1 MLNRIVLIGRLTRD
15 PELRYT
21 SNGTPVCN
29 FTLAVERNYTNGNG
43 EKDVDFINIVT
54 WRGLAENCARHL
66 GKGRL
71 VGVDGSLQ
79 IRKSEKNNRTYI
91 NPEVNADNVRF
102 LDFANNNNQRNNS
115 QVKGNK
121 QQSNNQGPG
130 QQSKSKNNTQ
140 KGQQNSG
147 QQVNEQYNDNFEGD
161 DFNVPF

>member
-29 FTLAVERNYTNGNG
+29 FTLAVERNYTNRDGDR
-43 EKDVDFINIVT
+43 DVDFIKIVT

-66 GKGRL
+66 GKGSL

-79 IRKSEKNNRTYI
+79 IRKSENNNRTYI

-102 LDFANNNNQRNNS
+102 LDFGKNNNSRSNSQGQTQNNS
-115 QVKGNK
+115 NQQKKNK
-121 QQSNNQGPG
+121 
-130 QQSKSKNNTQ
+130 KSA
-140 KGQQNSG
+140 QQNKK
-147 QQVNEQYNDNFEGD
+147 QEQDDFDAQFDDNFDAD
-161 DFNVPF
+161 DFDVPF

>member
-29 FTLAVERNYTNGNG
+29 FTLAVERNYTNRDGDR
-43 EKDVDFINIVT
+43 DVDFINIVT

-79 IRKSEKNNRTYI
+79 IRKSENNNRTYI

-102 LDFANNNNQRNNS
+102 LDFGKNNNRSNNQGQTQNNNNQQRNN
-115 QVKGNK
+115 NK
-121 QQSNNQGPG
+121 SA
-130 QQSKSKNNTQ
+130 
-140 KGQQNSG
+140 QQNKK
-147 QQVNEQYNDNFEGD
+147 QEQDDFDAQFDDNFDAD
-161 DFNVPF
+161 DFDVPF

>member
-29 FTLAVERNYTNGNG
+29 FTLAVERNYTNRDG
-43 EKDVDFINIVT
+43 ERDVDFINIVT

-79 IRKSEKNNRTYI
+79 IKKSESNDRTYI
-91 NPEVNADNVRF
+91 NPEVNADNVKF
-102 LDFANNNNQRNNS
+102 LDFAKDNNQS
-115 QVKGNK
+115 
-121 QQSNNQGPG
+121 SNGQGDY
-130 QQSKSKNNTQ
+130 QN
-140 KGQQNSG
+140 QQNG
-147 QQVNEQYNDNFEGD
+147 N
-161 DFNVPF
+161 